1 MNGYSIKSSLI
12 TSKNKKYK
20 DVVDKIIDLNDNKII
35 YNNINELIER
45 EYYSKYIN
53 NSKKYKK
60 SKISQISVIPLSIYE
75 KEILNNYSNIL
86 HHIP

>member
-20 DVVDKIIDLNDNKII
+20 DVVDKIIDLSDNKFI

-53 NSKKYKK
+53 K
-60 SKISQISVIPLSIYE
+60 STTSSISSIPLSIYE
-75 KEILNNYSNIL
+75 KEILNNYSIL
-86 HHIP
+86 YHTQ